1 MRTGCDDFAFI
12 TLSFHH
18 VTSTAASEPTLN
30 LSVADSAP
38 AGWDAFV
45 RATPTATHAHLAGWQ
60 HVFDGVLGHRT
71 RYAILEH
78 SDGSVAGVLPIVDV
92 RSRIFGRYLMS
103 MPFLNAGGPIGG
115 AAAQRQLAAWAQ
127 REAVAANSKL
137 LELRWTADIAA
148 VPRTVGGDF
157 PRPASLPETLAVS
170 DRKITVAMP
179 LPETATEL
187 FEKGLKSKLRSQ
199 VRRPMKEGLT
209 ARFGAD
215 QCAPFYDVF
224 ARNMRELGTPV
235 LPRKFFEALLTSF
248 PNEVVFATVWR
259 GDTLMAGGCGFLYA
273 NSFEITWASSLREF
287 NQLSPNML
295 LYWAMMEH
303 VIGAGARRFDFGR
316 CTPGSSTHRFKT
328 QWGAVDE
335 RLPWASW
342 SSTPD
347 SGVPKQDSGA
357 FALAS
362 RVWTRLPLSVT
373 NALGPFLAKSIP

>member
-1 MRTGCDDFAFI
+1 MT
-12 TLSFHH
+12 T
-18 VTSTAASEPTLN
+18 TAAPEPALHLT
-30 LSVADSAP
+30 VTDSAP
-38 AGWDAFV
+38 AAWDSFV

-60 HVFDGVLGHRT
+60 PVLDGVLGHRM
-71 RYAILEH
+71 RYAMLAH
-78 SDGSVAGVLPIVDV
+78 PDGALAGVLPIVDV

-103 MPFLNAGGPIGG
+103 MPFLNAGGPIGTAG
-115 AAAQRQLAAWAQ
+115 AQRQLATWAQ
-127 REAVAANSKL
+127 QEAVAANAKL
-137 LELRWTADIAA
+137 MELRWTADIAA
-148 VPRTVGGDF
+148 VSRTIGDDM
-157 PRPASLPETLAVS
+157 PRPAALPETLAVS
-170 DRKITVAMP
+170 DRKITVAMS
-179 LPETATEL
+179 LPATATEL

-215 QCAPFYDVF
+215 QCAPFYEVF

-235 LPRKFFEALLTSF
+235 LPRRFFEALLTSF
-248 PNEVVFATVWR
+248 PGEVVFATVWR

-273 NSFEITWASSLREF
+273 GSFEITWASSLREY
-287 NQLSPNML
+287 NHLSPNML
-295 LYWAMMEH
+295 LYWAMLEH

-342 SSTPD
+342 SSAPD
-347 SGVPKQDSGA
+347 SGVPRQDAGA

-362 RVWTRLPLSVT
+362 RVWTRLPLAVT
-373 NALGPFLAKSIP
+373 NALGPLLARSIP

>member
-1 MRTGCDDFAFI
+1 M
-12 TLSFHH
+12 
-18 VTSTAASEPTLN
+18 TSIAASECALN
-30 LSVADSAP
+30 LSVADAAP
-38 AGWDAFV
+38 AAWDAFV

-60 HVFDGVLGHRT
+60 RVFDGVLGHRT
-71 RYAILEH
+71 RFAMLAH
-78 SDGSVAGVLPIVDV
+78 HDGTLAGVLPVVDV
-92 RSRIFGRYLMS
+92 RSRIFGRYLVS
-103 MPFLNAGGPIGG
+103 MPFLNAGGPIGS
-115 AAAQRQLAAWAQ
+115 ASAQRRLAAWAQ

-137 LELRWTADIAA
+137 MELRWTADIAA
-148 VPRTVGGDF
+148 VSRTVGANL
-157 PRPASLPETLAVS
+157 PRPIALPEGLAVS

-179 LPETATEL
+179 LPETAAEL

-199 VRRPMKEGLT
+199 IRRPMKEGLT

-235 LPRKFFEALLTSF
+235 LPRKFFEALLSCF
-248 PNEVVFATVWR
+248 PDEVVFATVWR

-295 LYWAMMEH
+295 LYWAIMEH

-316 CTPGSSTHRFKT
+316 CTPGSSTHRFKS

-342 SSTPD
+342 SSAPD
-347 SGVPKQDSGA
+347 SGVPRQDSGA

-362 RVWTRLPLSVT
+362 RVWTRLPLAVT
-373 NALGPFLAKSIP
+373 NALGPSLARSIP